1 MHKTAHGMRS
11 SYKAGCRCDLCKQAE
26 STYRRQL
33 RQRHREDVGLFTARS
48 VTGLSLV
55 NGAAEYPI
63 SGSVNTAGLVE
74 SAVSE
79 EIAAMG
85 TQTRPGLAAV
95 ALALARVLD
104 NPKAVSTQPAAA
116 RVLITTL
123 DRLHSSLTQPRGRLA
138 TVRALTGEVL
148 GKPQGA

>member
-11 SYKAGCRCDLCKQAE
+11 CYKAGCRCDLCKQAE

-63 SGSVNTAGLVE
+63 G
-74 SAVSE
+74 
-79 EIAAMG
+79 
-85 TQTRPGLAAV
+85 
-95 ALALARVLD
+95 
-104 NPKAVSTQPAAA
+104 
-116 RVLITTL
+116 
-123 DRLHSSLTQPRGRLA
+123 
-138 TVRALTGEVL
+138 GE
-148 GKPQGA
+148 

>member
-1 MHKTAHGMRS
+1 MP
-11 SYKAGCRCDLCKQAE
+11 AE
-26 STYRRQL
+26 SSRQCRKRSRRWG
-33 RQRHREDVGLFTARS
+33 RRH
-48 VTGLSLV
+48 
-55 NGAAEYPI
+55 
-63 SGSVNTAGLVE
+63 
-74 SAVSE
+74 
-79 EIAAMG
+79 
-85 TQTRPGLAAV
+85 PGLAAV

-138 TVRALTGEVL
+138 AVRALTGEVL